1 MNAKKSANLAG
12 PYMVARPRL
21 VHGVSILTDLTTV
34 TVLTAISS
42 TGGRSFIQVK
52 DAWTLTS
59 VIQTILDMTAM
70 RKPQNAPIT
79 TAVLPVNVTTV
90 LKKSTESA
98 PTSTNVKKSVL
109 TAGLSTVVKPKLGL
123 FV

>member
-1 MNAKKSANLAG
+1 M
-12 PYMVARPRL
+12 
-21 VHGVSILTDLTTV
+21 
-34 TVLTAISS
+34 
-42 TGGRSFIQVK
+42 K

-70 RKPQNAPIT
+70 RKPHHAPIT

-109 TAGLSTVVKPKLGL
+109 MAGLSTVAKPKLGL